1 MEKNSPDFIPRFIR
15 IDATRNRKSE
25 AARLTACGGERQRVA
40 AGKDPDPVTLPSMEL
55 GRRRNEGRAAGIIAE
70 KYWEFRSLLEKLVQ
84 NFPPFAHP
92 LSEPPGNYGN
102 SSLLNDRFDGCMQ
115 RKSIRDIRHAH
126 KGKNFQFLFCHN
138 LSAGNQEQRRGTVS
152 AHRYRNRLMS
162 SRKPICDK
170 DVLIVDSPVIRQ
182 T

>member
-55 GRRRNEGRAAGIIAE
+55 GRRRKEGRAAGIIAE

-92 LSEPPGNYGN
+92 LPESPVNNGN
-102 SSLLNDRFDGCMQ
+102 SSMLNDRFDCGVQ
-115 RKSIRDIRHAH
+115 RQSIWDSRSTH

-138 LSAGNQEQRRGTVS
+138 LSAGNQEHGGGTVF

-162 SRKPICDK
+162 SRKPICVNA
-170 DVLIVDSPVIRQ
+170 VLIVDPPVIRQ
-182 T
+182 M